1 MEKVLDLL
9 NQIIEKNL
17 WEDRLSKKSEETGE
31 SWNVFHLKVLKKMLE
46 DLNAKN

>member
-1 MEKVLDLL
+1 MEKVLHLL

-17 WEDRLSKKSEETGE
+17 WEDGLEKKPEETGE